1 MIPEAHA
8 ASGELNP
15 QLAVVGLLLEHRLD
29 LSEGLRVPVK
39 LQKHAGVFS
48 ARGSIVRCPLEHG
61 RQQDLRIIEYAPG
74 NADARQEPHGLHM
87 IAVREQVGAHPRLGA
102 VEIAV
107 GEQRHAGQHLRRE
120 LRQARD
126 AARRLL
132 GWLGLTGH
140 AKEALEHA
148 PAADQ
153 RVIERHRL
161 EKGLDGRGRLLQV
174 DAAPAAFLVQPA
186 EARMV
191 SFESRQRAECLV
203 RAAEMALRDGHG

>member
-102 VEIAV
+102 SRSPSANSATQVSTS
-107 GEQRHAGQHLRRE
+107 AGSCDRLAMRLAACSAGSVSPDMRKR
-120 LRQARD
+120 LSSMRQ
-126 AARRLL
+126 
-132 GWLGLTGH
+132 
-140 AKEALEHA
+140 
-148 PAADQ
+148 
-153 RVIERHRL
+153 
-161 EKGLDGRGRLLQV
+161 
-174 DAAPAAFLVQPA
+174 QPISA
-186 EARMV
+186 
-191 SFESRQRAECLV
+191 
-203 RAAEMALRDGHG
+203 